1 MLPFRRGAPSRE
13 PLTLPLFPLK
23 TVLFP
28 GGMLPLK
35 VFEQRYIDM
44 TKRCLKDDQPFGVCL
59 LTRGEEVA
67 RRGAAGAAG
76 VRADRHAGTHHVVGH
91 APARHPAAQDRGRH
105 AIPGAIASH
114 GRRRPRSGAGRRSIL
129 PEPQVALP
137 EIHQPLANL
146 LELMINRVG
155 REHFAGEPAL
165 DDASWVGY
173 RLAELLPL
181 PATIKQSMLEI
192 NDSEVRLKA
201 IAQFLSS
208 RICCRRRPR
217 RAPVVRSMPAAIICD
232 RAASAGMHHGRPQQ
246 VGEHQAQEGRHRRQA
261 RQDLHAPDP
270 RNHRLL
276 EARRR
281 RRLDQSAAATRGRQG
296 DGQQHAEGHDRA
308 RDQARLGRRRRCEL

>member
-1 MLPFRRGAPSRE
+1 MLPFRRGAPSRD

-44 TKRCLKDDQPFGVCL
+44 IKRCLKDDQPFGVCL
-59 LTRGEEVA
+59 LTRGDEVA
-67 RRGAAGAAG
+67 RRGAAGPPEFALIGTLARITAWDMPQLG
-76 VRADRHAGTHHVVGH
+76 ILQLKTEGGTRFQVQSHRVADDGLVL
-91 APARHPAAQDRGRH
+91 AQ
-105 AIPGAIASH
+105 ATTLVAE
-114 GRRRPRSGAGRRSIL
+114 PR
-129 PEPQVALP
+129 VALP

-155 REHFAGEPAL
+155 RENFAGEPAL

-201 IAQFLSS
+201 IAQFLK
-208 RICCRRRPR
+208 
-217 RAPVVRSMPAAIICD
+217 
-232 RAASAGMHHGRPQQ
+232 Q
-246 VGEHQAQEGRHRRQA
+246 
-261 RQDLHAPDP
+261 QDL
-270 RNHRLL
+270 L
-276 EARRR
+276 
-281 RRLDQSAAATRGRQG
+281 
-296 DGQQHAEGHDRA
+296 
-308 RDQARLGRRRRCEL
+308 